1 MFSID
6 FYQSLRVCDV
16 KLHKVDNLRCFEGK
30 SMAVIRTRTSNIDT
44 LDNKQECIYGSH
56 IGAGLP

>member
-6 FYQSLRVCDV
+6 FYQSFRVCDV
-16 KLHKVDNLRCFEGK
+16 KLHKVDNLRCFEGI
-30 SMAVIRTRTSNIDT
+30 SMAVIRTRTPKTDT
-44 LDNKQECIYGSH
+44 LECIYGSH